1 MVSLLSKSN
10 VHQGEPVC
18 NLKVRV
24 PIYGIATF
32 GVEAS
37 DIGIH
42 LDLVHDV
49 HMCLT
54 RQAATGNLVE
64 REVLVV
70 AQGLVELGHRPVNA
84 TEFEEFPQLAVI
96 HGHGVVGLLLVEVE
110 LRPHHNVIGAAHQ
123 GSLDFHH
130 ILHNLHGLVR
140 YVVDEGDALR
150 RHCDTVHRK
159 AHEVADTGADAAV
172 EDKDVLGH
180 LQLRRH
186 LSLQDR
192 LEF

>member
-49 HMCLT
+49 HVCLT
-54 RQAATGNLVE
+54 R
-64 REVLVV
+64 
-70 AQGLVELGHRPVNA
+70 
-84 TEFEEFPQLAVI
+84 
-96 HGHGVVGLLLVEVE
+96 
-110 LRPHHNVIGAAHQ
+110 
-123 GSLDFHH
+123 
-130 ILHNLHGLVR
+130 
-140 YVVDEGDALR
+140 
-150 RHCDTVHRK
+150 
-159 AHEVADTGADAAV
+159 
-172 EDKDVLGH
+172 
-180 LQLRRH
+180 
-186 LSLQDR
+186 
-192 LEF
+192 

>member
-70 AQGLVELGHRPVNA
+70 AQGLVELGHRSVNGRSMPQSLRSFRSSRLYTA
-84 TEFEEFPQLAVI
+84 TV
-96 HGHGVVGLLLVEVE
+96 
-110 LRPHHNVIGAAHQ
+110 
-123 GSLDFHH
+123 
-130 ILHNLHGLVR
+130 
-140 YVVDEGDALR
+140 
-150 RHCDTVHRK
+150 
-159 AHEVADTGADAAV
+159 
-172 EDKDVLGH
+172 
-180 LQLRRH
+180 
-186 LSLQDR
+186 
-192 LEF
+192 